1 MNAPSHSI
9 QRRSFWNARSFG
21 VIAFVVVI
29 GAVLSAAFGPGVIGL
44 DPAPADDGSIG
55 LETPRL
61 HVRVVQAQSIEGPEL
76 FHRYRG
82 DVIARR
88 DSSLAM
94 RRGGRLQD
102 VAVHEGDLVNRG
114 DVLARIDVADLHA
127 AAASADAEIAAAEAA
142 LEEATAGPRYQTI
155 RAAEARVQQ
164 LEAQWT
170 AAKNRFERQRSLRSR
185 GAGTQQEYDDAKFA
199 TDALAANQM
208 SAKAELDELKE
219 GTRQEQIA
227 AARARLQ
234 LAKAARQRVEVDL
247 SDSQIVA
254 PFDGVIA
261 SRLFDEGSII
271 GPNQPVLRILESP
284 PVHATFGVPADVSD
298 FLKLNDRL
306 RVSVGEAGPDE
317 SQPARVIRMQ
327 PQINPVTR
335 TRVIEV
341 ELEADDTV
349 AAAESIGWIG
359 KTATLWVPWAKTRTQ
374 QDDWIAHN
382 DGVDRVPIWV
392 PTSALVRGVRG
403 LWSVY
408 VAEPS
413 LDSDLG
419 ADSANT
425 TLDGNDTN
433 VVAISRRDVKIIRTA
448 GQMSL
453 VSGAVAGTEAIVV
466 EGTQRVGPGVRAV
479 AVWESEASSL
489 SSQETAAR

>member
-1 MNAPSHSI
+1 MNASSHPI
-9 QRRSFWNARSFG
+9 KRRSFWKARTIG
-21 VIAFVVVI
+21 AIAFVAVI
-29 GAVLSAAFGPGVIGL
+29 GIVLSAALGPGVVGL
-44 DPAPADDGSIG
+44 DPAPAGDGSTAV
-55 LETPRL
+55 ETPRL
-61 HVRVVQAQSIEGPEL
+61 HVRVAQAQSIEGPEL

-82 DVIARR
+82 EVIARR

-94 RRGGRLQD
+94 RRGGRLQE
-102 VAVHEGDLVNRG
+102 VAVHEGDLVKRG
-114 DVLARIDVADLHA
+114 DVLARIDVADLNA

-199 TDALAANQM
+199 SDALAANQM

-234 LAKAARQRVEVDL
+234 LAKAARQRVDVDL

-261 SRLFDEGSII
+261 ARLFDEGSII

-306 RVSVGEAGPDE
+306 RVSVGEDGPDN

-341 ELEADDTV
+341 ELETDNSDT
-349 AAAESIGWIG
+349 ATESISWIG
-359 KTATLWVPWAKTRTQ
+359 KTATLWVPWSQTQTQ
-374 QDDWIAHN
+374 QDGWIAQS
-382 DGVDRVPIWV
+382 DGADRTPIWV

-408 VAEPS
+408 VAEPELHS
-413 LDSDLG
+413 DSNAKSIDTALG
-419 ADSANT
+419 
-425 TLDGNDTN
+425 GNDTN
-433 VVAISRRDVKIIRTA
+433 VVTISRRDVKVIRTA

-453 VSGAVAGTEAIVV
+453 VSGSIAGTEAIVV
-466 EGTQRVGPGVRAV
+466 EGTQRVGPGVCAV
-479 AVWESEASSL
+479 AVWDTPASSL